1 MVSSESKTPV
11 EVRDNHGTRARSR
24 ETVRNLYLADPSH
37 DNAPEE
43 ARCPN
48 LQGKQNLASSRVPG
62 DGSEACFTLTVEQEE
77 LEIHHSVEGK
87 QCIGSGTDSP
97 RVATDK
103 TKQHVNA
110 ALRSGSSGPTCSGG
124 ETASLH
130 QSSDCDLEPPAGP
143 RRRPANID
151 AIYRG
156 LYKPLGISPGDGEDL
171 HSPKV
176 RARNCCCI
184 SRGSHFWQLDCYLD
198 LRIDL
203 IHRK

>member
-11 EVRDNHGTRARSR
+11 EVRDNHGTRARSGGM
-24 ETVRNLYLADPSH
+24 VRDLYIADPSH
-37 DNAPEE
+37 NAPEE
-43 ARCPN
+43 ARCLN

-87 QCIGSGTDSP
+87 QCIGPGFDSP
-97 RVATDK
+97 RAATDE
-103 TKQHVNA
+103 TMQHVNA
-110 ALRSGSSGPTCSGG
+110 ALRSGSSGPSFSGG

-130 QSSDCDLEPPAGP
+130 QSSDCNLEPPRGP
-143 RRRPANID
+143 RRRPADLD

-156 LYKPLGISPGDGEDL
+156 LSKPLGNLPGDGEDL

-176 RARNCCCI
+176 RARTCCCI
-184 SRGSHFWQLDCYLD
+184 SRGFYFWQLDCYLG